1 MKRWQADLL
10 RVRRISWIMLI
21 AAVALS
27 VVGIFFIYSAGYV
40 EGNPARAGLPKH
52 VRQIGFAV
60 VGLLGF
66 LGAAAFDYRRLGKLS
81 TWVYLA
87 CIFLLLLVAV
97 VGTVQYGAR
106 RWLAILPGIRVQ
118 PSELMK
124 VGAMIMLARFLS
136 QPGIDLS
143 DFRTVSSALA
153 IAGIPFVLIA
163 LQPDL
168 STAMVFVPLTL
179 VMMFVAGVPMRILL
193 VLGLL
198 GLLMMPF
205 GWFLL
210 GDYQQ
215 ERILVFLDSD
225 RDPLNAGWSK
235 RQSEIAVGSGGV
247 WGKGYLLGTQN
258 ILGFLPRSVAP
269 TDFIYSVIAEELGFV
284 GSVAVL
290 LLFAIVIVSG
300 MRTALLTHDMMGRL
314 LAVGVITIIF
324 GHIFVNIA
332 MTVGLVPI
340 TGLPLPLLSY
350 GGSFTVTTMI
360 GLGIL
365 QSVHVR
371 RPSRPEWGAMNYG

>member
-1 MKRWQADLL
+1 MKRWQTDLL
-10 RVRRISWIMLI
+10 RVRRMSWTMLLT
-21 AAVALS
+21 AVALCT
-27 VVGIFFIYSAGYV
+27 VGIFFIYSAGYI
-40 EGNPARAGLPKH
+40 EGNPSSAGASKH
-52 VRQIGFAV
+52 QRQIAFAV

-66 LGAAAFDYRRLGKLS
+66 LGAAALDYRRLRKLS
-81 TWVYLA
+81 TWVYLGG
-87 CIFLLLLVAV
+87 ILLLLLVAV
-97 VGTVQYGAR
+97 IGTVQYGAR
-106 RWLAILPGIRVQ
+106 RWLAILPGVSVQ

-124 VGAMIMLARFLS
+124 LGAIIMLARFLS

-143 DFRTVSSALA
+143 NVKTVGSALA
-153 IAGIPFVLIA
+153 IAGVPFVLIA

-179 VMMFVAGVPMRILL
+179 VMLFVAGVPMRILL
-193 VLGLL
+193 ILGLL
-198 GLLMMPF
+198 GLLLMPF

-235 RQSEIAVGSGGV
+235 RQSEIAVGSGGM
-247 WGKGYLLGTQN
+247 WGKGYLRGTQN

-284 GSVAVL
+284 GSAAVL

-314 LAVGVITIIF
+314 LAVGIITTIF
-324 GHIFVNIA
+324 SHLFVNIA
-332 MTVGLVPI
+332 MTVGLMPI

-350 GGSFTVTTMI
+350 GGSFTVSTLI

-371 RPSRPEWGAMNYG
+371 RPSRPQWGAMSYG

>member
-1 MKRWQADLL
+1 MKRWQTDLL
-10 RVRRISWIMLI
+10 RVRRMSWTMLL
-21 AAVALS
+21 ATVALCT
-27 VVGIFFIYSAGYV
+27 VGIFFIYSAGYI
-40 EGNPARAGLPKH
+40 EGNPSSAGAGKH
-52 VRQIGFAV
+52 QRQIAFAGI
-60 VGLLGF
+60 GLLGF
-66 LGAAAFDYRRLGKLS
+66 LGAAALDYRRLRKLS
-81 TWVYLA
+81 TWVYMGG
-87 CIFLLLLVAV
+87 IFLLLLVAV
-97 VGTVQYGAR
+97 IGTVQYGAR
-106 RWLAILPGIRVQ
+106 RWLTILPGVSVQ

-124 VGAMIMLARFLS
+124 LGAIIMLARFLS

-143 DFRTVSSALA
+143 DVKTVGSALA
-153 IAGIPFVLIA
+153 IAGVPFVLIA

-179 VMMFVAGVPMRILL
+179 VMMFVAGVPIRILL
-193 VLGLL
+193 ILGLL
-198 GLLMMPF
+198 GLLLMPF

-235 RQSEIAVGSGGV
+235 RQSEIAVGSGGM
-247 WGKGYLLGTQN
+247 WGKGYLRGTQN

-284 GSVAVL
+284 GSAAVL

-314 LAVGVITIIF
+314 LAVGIITTVF
-324 GHIFVNIA
+324 GHLFVNIA
-332 MTVGLVPI
+332 MTVGLMPI

-350 GGSFTVTTMI
+350 GGSFTVSTLI

-371 RPSRPEWGAMNYG
+371 RPSRPQWGAMSYG